1 MWRKYITWVI
11 IIIIVFA
18 IGYGLGFTKGSFQT
32 MIWGLEIADNFIV
45 DIEFDEEALAA
56 GIFNYKNRITRCFD
70 TNPLG
75 ET

>member
-1 MWRKYITWVI
+1 
-11 IIIIVFA
+11 
-18 IGYGLGFTKGSFQT
+18 